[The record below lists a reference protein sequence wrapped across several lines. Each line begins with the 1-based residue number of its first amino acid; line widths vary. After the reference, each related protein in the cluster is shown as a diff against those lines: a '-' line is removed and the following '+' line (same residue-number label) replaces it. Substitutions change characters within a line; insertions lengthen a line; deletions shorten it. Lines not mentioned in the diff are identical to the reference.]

1 MALNTNF
8 VKPQYDMGGFATLP
22 QTVKHL
28 LTAAKAPSLSSSA
41 FDGFW
46 RSYDTLVFF
55 LIDSFGW
62 RFLER
67 YQDFPFLRQIA
78 AEGSITPLTAQF
90 PSTTAAHVTCIH
102 TGLPVGQSGVYEW
115 QYYEPQLDALIAPL
129 LFSFA
134 GTKNQGTLKTTKID
148 PQKLYPTQTIYQE
161 LQPLGITSFIFQ
173 HESITTYSIYSNIL
187 LNGAT
192 VIPYKTLSE
201 ALVNLQ
207 NLLVQQKSKSY
218 FFLYFGT
225 IDSICH
231 DYGPNSPQLEAE
243 IDTLL
248 TMLDRLF
255 LQKLKGQLANTLF
268 IMTADHGQIEVDPH
282 TTIYLNLDPQFS
294 GFHKYLKH
302 NQKGRPLVP
311 GGSARDMFLYIKDEM
326 LDDAQEFLAK
336 RLTGKAE
343 VHKVQTLIEQ
353 EFFGPLPVS
362 AMFLSRV
369 GNLVILPHP
378 NETVWWYER
387 GKFEQ
392 KFYGHHGGLTHQEM
406 DIPLI
411 LYNLKEV

>member
-1 MALNTNF
+1 MVLDNNF
-8 VKPQYDMGGFATLP
+8 VKPQYDTGGFASLP
-22 QTVKHL
+22 HIVKHL
-28 LTAAKAPSLSSSA
+28 LTGMGTPWPSPDA
-41 FDGFW
+41 FDGLW
-46 RSYDTLVFF
+46 RQYDAVVFF
-55 LIDSFGW
+55 FIDSFGW
-62 RFLER
+62 RFFER
-67 YQDFPFLRQIA
+67 YQDYPFLKQIA
-78 AEGSITPLTAQF
+78 ADGRIAQLTSQF

-134 GTKNQGTLKTTKID
+134 GTTKQETLKRTRID
-148 PQKLYPTQTIYQE
+148 PQKLYPTRTIYQD
-161 LQPLGITSFIFQ
+161 LQQLGITSYLFQ
-173 HESITTYSIYSNIL
+173 HEGITTHSTYSNIL
-187 LNGAT
+187 FNGARA
-192 VIPYKTLSE
+192 VPYKTLSE

-231 DYGPNSPQLEAE
+231 EYGPNSPQLDAE

-255 LQKLKGQLANTLF
+255 LQKLKGQQTNTLF
-268 IMTADHGQIEVDPH
+268 IMTADHGQIEVDPA
-282 TTIYLNLDPQFS
+282 TTIYLNLDSQFS
-294 GFHKYLKH
+294 GIHKYLRH
-302 NQKGRPLVP
+302 NQKGQPLVP
-311 GGSARDMFLYIKDEM
+311 GGSARDIFLYIKDQM

-343 VHKVQTLIEQ
+343 VYKVQTLIEQ

-362 AMFLSRV
+362 ATFLSRV
-369 GNLVILPHP
+369 GNLVILPYP
-378 NETVWWYER
+378 NKTVWWYEK

-392 KFYGHHGGLTHQEM
+392 KFFGHHGGLTHQEM
-406 DIPLI
+406 DIPLL
-411 LYNLKEV
+411 LYNTRKT